1 MGKTYKE
8 TKAAVKN
15 LVLTVGLDNILGAHL
30 VELYNQG
37 HNATNVQ
44 NAVSYFRYSPQ
55 AAKYR

>member
-1 MGKTYKE
+1 MKTYKD

-15 LVLTVGLDNILGAHL
+15 LVLTVGLDNILGKHL

-37 HNATNVQ
+37 HNVTNVQ

-55 AAKYR
+55 TAKYR